1 MNSVTLISTR
11 LDLFGA
17 CRDVLRT
24 EWGDRA
30 ADAEGLVQV
39 RDARNRLFTLFDFNE
54 VYWDCFELP
63 AALSEVGTV
72 AACEVECR
80 WLDMFVVVT
89 KQLAESVSPLWIYD
103 DDGVVVDALEVEC
116 GGFRL

>member
-1 MNSVTLISTR
+1 VNSATLISTR

-30 ADAEGLVQV
+30 ADAERVVQV
-39 RDARNRLFTLFDFNE
+39 RDAHDRLFTLFDFDE

-63 AALSEVGTV
+63 AALSDVGDV

-80 WLDMFVVVT
+80 WLDLFVVVT
-89 KQLAESVSPLWIYD
+89 KRLAEAVSPLWIYD
-103 DDGVVVDALEVEC
+103 DDGIVVEALAVER